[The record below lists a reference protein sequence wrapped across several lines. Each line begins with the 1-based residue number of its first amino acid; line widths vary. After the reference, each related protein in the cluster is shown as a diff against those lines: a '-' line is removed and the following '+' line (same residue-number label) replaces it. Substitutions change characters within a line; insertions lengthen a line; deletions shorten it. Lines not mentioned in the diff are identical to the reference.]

1 MGMWGAFVLTRR
13 PGVLGCRCFTMKKET
28 LDKLV
33 ARIDRMGK
41 ADVQSLLLRLAAEKG
56 LFQEVFE
63 SLRDGLI
70 LFDEKGKAFFANRA
84 AAKIFDKPVQYLLNL
99 SFETLVGKTCT
110 LAQLSESKLA
120 ISRDLQVN
128 YPEERHYN
136 FYMAPIGDP
145 SSGYLVLIHDD
156 TESQRR
162 REENADAERFN
173 AVAFLAAGVAHEIGN
188 PLNSLGL
195 HLQLISRK
203 VKALGGKEREMLE
216 PLLET
221 AHAETKRLDTILKQ
235 FLQAVRPTEVQRSPV
250 DLNEVIR
257 QTLDVLAPEIAARGV
272 EMRVQWNEQLPLVD
286 GDATQL
292 AQVFYN
298 LIRNAYQSIANPA
311 EGGVFIQTDF
321 TDADLRVNVCDSGSG
336 ISHEVLGSIY
346 EPFRTT
352 KEKGN
357 GLGLLIVRRIVKDHG
372 GSMSIASSP
381 GQGTTVT
388 VLLPRAD
395 RVQRLLPNG

>member
-1 MGMWGAFVLTRR
+1 
-13 PGVLGCRCFTMKKET
+13 
-28 LDKLV
+28 
-33 ARIDRMGK
+33 
-41 ADVQSLLLRLAAEKG
+41 
-56 LFQEVFE
+56 
-63 SLRDGLI
+63 
-70 LFDEKGKAFFANRA
+70 
-84 AAKIFDKPVQYLLNL
+84 
-99 SFETLVGKTCT
+99 
-110 LAQLSESKLA
+110 
-120 ISRDLQVN
+120 
-128 YPEERHYN
+128 
-136 FYMAPIGDP
+136 
-145 SSGYLVLIHDD
+145 
-156 TESQRR
+156 
-162 REENADAERFN
+162 
-173 AVAFLAAGVAHEIGN
+173 
-188 PLNSLGL
+188 
-195 HLQLISRK
+195 
-203 VKALGGKEREMLE
+203 MLE